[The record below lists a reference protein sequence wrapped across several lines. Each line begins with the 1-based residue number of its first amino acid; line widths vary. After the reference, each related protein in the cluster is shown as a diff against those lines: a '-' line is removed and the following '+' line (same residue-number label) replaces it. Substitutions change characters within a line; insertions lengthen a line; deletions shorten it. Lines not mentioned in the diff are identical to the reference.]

1 MDDKTI
7 TFNEVPGAISNL
19 IQKIDNLE
27 ELIELS
33 LSPKKDEVI
42 WMNVDE
48 LCDYLPAK
56 PAKQT
61 VYGWVCEK
69 FIPYHKK
76 GKRLQFMKSE
86 IDEWLL
92 KDDSENT
99 EEQIKAAIEEH
110 SLRIRSNIKRR
121 NV

>member
-27 ELIELS
+27 ELIEMS

-48 LCDYLPAK
+48 LCDYLPSK

-76 GKRLQFMKSE
+76 GKRLQFIKSE

>member
-19 IQKIDNLE
+19 IEKIDNLE
-27 ELIELS
+27 ELIEMS

>member
-27 ELIELS
+27 ELIEMS

-99 EEQIKAAIEEH
+99 EEHIKAAIEEH